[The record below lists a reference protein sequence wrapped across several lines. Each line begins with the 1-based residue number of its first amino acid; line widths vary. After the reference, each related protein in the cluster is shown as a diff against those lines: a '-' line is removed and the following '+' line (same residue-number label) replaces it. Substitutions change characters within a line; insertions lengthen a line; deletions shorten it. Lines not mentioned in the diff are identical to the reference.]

1 MAAMMATAVSYGRM
15 AARHPSAGS
24 AYAYV
29 GRGLN
34 SSLGFLAGWA
44 MFLDYLMIPI
54 INTMYGALT
63 LHRLLPELPYWVW
76 AAVFAGAVTLLNCL
90 GIRSTARANQI
101 LLAAMF
107 AVVAAFILLAIR
119 YLMQTQGWGG
129 LISAEPFYRHGE
141 FEFKAVATATS
152 FAALTYIGFDSVTT
166 LAEEVKNPKRN
177 VLVATVSVCLLTG
190 VLSTL
195 LVYLAQR
202 IWPDYGTFSN
212 LETAFMDV
220 SRKVGGA
227 ILFHG
232 MAAVITVSQFGSALT
247 GQAGAARLLFG
258 MGRDNVLPKKFFAYV
273 NERRSV
279 PTLNVVTLGV
289 VCFAGAMAFSYQ
301 QAAELLNFGAF
312 LAFLGVNAAAW
323 KQFYRD
329 APTVERSWL
338 RDGVPPVIGF
348 LFCLVIFLSLPHQA
362 KLVGGLWLA
371 AGMIYLA
378 VKRGGF
384 RRRPLGVDFFR

>member
-1 MAAMMATAVSYGRM
+1 MATAVSYGRM

-141 FEFKAVATATS
+141 FEFEAVATATS

-166 LAEEVKNPKRN
+166 LAEEVKNPKRD

-202 IWPDYGTFSN
+202 IWPDYGTFPN

-220 SRKVGGA
+220 SRKAGGA

-329 APTVERSWL
+329 APAVERSWL

-384 RRRPLGVDFFR
+384 RRRPPGVDFFG

>member
-220 SRKVGGA
+220 SRKAGGA